1 MVEGGANAG
10 REPGGWELYRGIE
23 RIEKAVRE
31 QSSNFV
37 PIGVYNIAMATMQ
50 AQIDTLKAE
59 QASLESEQKAQAAAK
74 AKQDEDL
81 RKTKAQQWFAI
92 GSVVL
97 AGIIGFASS
106 MISSF
111 INQGT
116 P

>member
-1 MVEGGANAG
+1 VVEQGSNTG
-10 REPGGWELYRGIE
+10 REPGGWELHRGIE
-23 RIEKAVRE
+23 RIEKAIRE
-31 QSSNFV
+31 QSANFV
-37 PIGVYNIAMATMQ
+37 PIGVYNIAMQNVTDQLAE
-50 AQIDTLKAE
+50 LKSE
-59 QASLESEQKAQAAAK
+59 NASLESELKAQATAK

-97 AGIIGFASS
+97 AGVIGFAST
-106 MISSF
+106 MISSV